1 MSSLGRATGSLWV
14 RLAVTAAILFYLGTQ
29 IDMRAA
35 TAALV
40 RINPVHLAAVLGLVA
55 VDRAVMIL
63 RWVLLLRASNVP
75 VRSGEAARIFLVSSF
90 VGSFLPAGVG
100 GDVARAYGLSR
111 LSANGSEAVASVAVD
126 RVLGILSLLLLGVIG
141 LLMWSPDGIADW
153 RAPLGILLF
162 VSASGAALWADR
174 LVRALMPSAL
184 HGSALGR
191 RLLNL
196 GDAVSRYRGRTPAV
210 LHVMVW
216 SLVVQLLRIGQAYLL
231 GLGLG
236 IRVPFSYYV
245 VFMPIGL
252 LMLLLPVSISGFGL
266 PQGVIVWL
274 LRPVGVPDA
283 QSFALS
289 TLIVLTGLAGNLPG
303 LILWLRRRPEIL

>member
-1 MSSLGRATGSLWV
+1 MSSVGRAAGSLWV
-14 RLAVTAAILFYLGTQ
+14 RLAITAAILLYLATQ

-35 TAALV
+35 TAAVV
-40 RINPVHLAAVLGLVA
+40 RVNPVHLCAVLGLVA
-55 VDRAVMIL
+55 IDRAVMIL

-75 VRSGEAARIFLVSSF
+75 VTSGEAAHIFLVSSF

-111 LSANGSEAVASVAVD
+111 LAADGSEAVASVAVD

-141 LLMWSPDGIADW
+141 VLMWSPDGIADW
-153 RAPLGILLF
+153 RAPLGILLL

-174 LVRALMPSAL
+174 LVRAFLPNAL
-184 HGSALGR
+184 HGSTLGR

-196 GDAVSRYRGRTPAV
+196 GDAVSRYRGRTPTV

-236 IRVPFSYYV
+236 IRVPFLYYV

-274 LRPVGVPDA
+274 LRPMGVPDA